1 MTNLSSLSKVQY
13 ANIASIILFIV
24 ALVLEM
30 VLYGWS
36 WVRLLNFFNF
46 ALAWFVFINIRKA
59 QETIHEVAAVIKSA
73 EKGDLEN
80 RITHITDQG
89 ELNDLCWNTNNML
102 DQTEVFIREIR
113 ASVEASSRDE
123 FHRRILVQGL
133 QGEFKEASA
142 FVNKAIDA
150 MHSNYLHVQKSILN
164 SALGKIGSGVGG
176 GLEVI
181 QHDLQNTIL
190 RLHKITEISQATS
203 DNSSQTVSEL
213 EEIISKLSR
222 LIELVQTSAD
232 AIHSLNEKTS
242 EISSVVNLIKDIA
255 DQTNLLALNAAIE
268 AARAGEHGRGFA
280 VVADE
285 VRKLAERTQKATGE
299 IAIAVQTLQQDTT
312 EIYSNSEDMNEIAN
326 ESSHSIESFRQTLYT
341 FNRDAQS
348 TAIQAT
354 AIENTTFVTLAKI
367 DHIIFKSNAY
377 KSIVNGVAETEFAD
391 HHNCRLGKWYDG
403 GIGHDRFGHLGSFKP
418 MEKPHEVVHKMVHTN
433 MVFIE
438 GEDRSIEHQEEVL
451 NNFKTMEEAS
461 HELFGLLDNLIK
473 ESEDDLMKR
482 ANLA

>member
-1 MTNLSSLSKVQY
+1 MMNLSSLSKIQY
-13 ANIASIILFIV
+13 ANIASIALFVI
-24 ALVLEM
+24 ALIIEM
-30 VLYGWS
+30 VFYGWS
-36 WVRLLNFFNF
+36 WIRLLNFFNF
-46 ALAWFVFINIRKA
+46 ALAWFVFINIRKT
-59 QETIHEVAAVIKSA
+59 QETISEVAAVIKGA
-73 EKGDLEN
+73 EAGMLEN
-80 RITHITDQG
+80 RITNITDHG

-123 FHRRILVQGL
+123 FHRRILTQGL
-133 QGEFKEASA
+133 QGEFKEASN

-164 SALGKIGSGVGG
+164 SALGKVGAGVGG

-181 QHDLQNTIL
+181 QQDLQNTIL
-190 RLHKITEISQATS
+190 RLHKITEISQTTS
-203 DNSSQTVSEL
+203 KNSSQTVNEL

-222 LIELVQTSAD
+222 LIELVQISAD
-232 AIHSLNEKTS
+232 AIHSLNDKTS

-326 ESSHSIESFRQTLYT
+326 ESSHAIESFRQTLHT

-367 DHIIFKSNAY
+367 DHIMFKSNAY
-377 KSIVNGVAETEFAD
+377 KAITNGKAEMQFSD
-391 HHNCRLGKWYDG
+391 HHSCRLGKWYDG
-403 GIGHDRFGHLGSFKP
+403 GMGHERFAHLSSFKP
-418 MEKPHEVVHKMVHTN
+418 MEKPHETVHVMVHN
-433 MVFIE
+433 NLVFIE
-438 GEDRSIEHQEEVL
+438 GEDHSIEHQEEVL

-461 HELFGLLDNLIK
+461 YTLFGLMDNLIK
-473 ESEDDLMKR
+473 ESEEDLMKR
-482 ANLA
+482 ANQG